1 MNFQYHRGLG
11 GGVGKNIPNDNLVEL
26 IVQLVKKKLREQGS
40 NFTYASAV
48 KATLS
53 SQVHDEIKKNLQ
65 EELKQKPKGKRRT
78 KTLSPDIEVMVNE
91 LTKGSI
97 FSYIPGREFE
107 SFKNY
112 QNASERVNLPKLHT

>member
-1 MNFQYHRGLG
+1 M
-11 GGVGKNIPNDNLVEL
+11 
-26 IVQLVKKKLREQGS
+26 VQLVKKKLREKGS

-48 KATLS
+48 KAVLS
-53 SQVHDEIKKNLQ
+53 SQVQDEIKQNLQ
-65 EELKQKPKGKRRT
+65 EELKQKPKGKSRT
-78 KTLSPDIEVMVNE
+78 KTNKSLDIEVMVNE

-112 QNASERVNLPKLHT
+112 QDASERVNFPK